1 MRCRD
6 NSIVVLHVLSPHS
19 TSKHVSMIETLQIPT
34 HAQTELIDITSQV
47 QQFVSQHHVKEGNC
61 YLYVPHTTAALTIN
75 ENADPDVQR
84 DMLMEI
90 NKIVPFQDNY
100 RHSEGNSAAH
110 IKASLFGN
118 SLCIFIENGGLVLG
132 TWQGIYFCEF
142 DGARRRKL
150 LIKIVS
156 D

>member
-1 MRCRD
+1 MF
-6 NSIVVLHVLSPHS
+6 
-19 TSKHVSMIETLQIPT
+19 ETLQITT

-47 QQFVSQHHVKEGNC
+47 QQIVRQKNIVQGIC

-75 ENADPDVQR
+75 ENADPSVQR
-84 DMLMEI
+84 DILMEI
-90 NKIVPFQDNY
+90 NKIIPFQDHY
-100 RHSEGNSAAH
+100 AHSEGNSAAH

-118 SLCIFIENGGLVLG
+118 ALTIFIENGTLVLG

-142 DGARRRKL
+142 DGGRQRKL
-150 LIKIVS
+150 YVKAIA